1 MFFTFADTRG
11 DKDGYQWVSGTT
23 DGTGWVQLDFKEP
36 FKISRYVVRHAE
48 AGGLAPQL
56 NTVETS
62 LDGETWTEVGTYTG
76 NLSPVTEASITPV
89 EAQYL
94 RVSVTKAG
102 IDGRVRI
109 GDIEVYGKR

>member
-1 MFFTFADTRG
+1 MNMINLWISKTS
-11 DKDGYQWVSGTT
+11 DGE
-23 DGTGWVQLDFKEP
+23 GWVQLDFKEP

-56 NTVETS
+56 NNRDFTVETS

-94 RVSVTKAG
+94 RVSVTKSG